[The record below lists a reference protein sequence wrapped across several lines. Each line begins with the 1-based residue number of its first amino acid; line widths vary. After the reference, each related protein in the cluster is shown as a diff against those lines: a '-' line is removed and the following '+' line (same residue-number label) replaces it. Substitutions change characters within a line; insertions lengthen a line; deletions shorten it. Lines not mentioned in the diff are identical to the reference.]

1 MRCRTIFACVRHF
14 YVWQDSCETWLMC
27 DMTYVWHDSCV
38 AWLTYKISAHDAEPH
53 DVCECV
59 VLRMNESCHMY
70 MSHVTY
76 VWHDTIMCDMIL
88 HDVVTHLH
96 VTWLIHMWCD
106 SSTCD
111 MTHSMMHCRT
121 TSVNMSC
128 YVWMSHVTCIWVMS
142 HMCDMTQSCVTWLTY
157 ESYHACV
164 TWRNHVWHDS
174 LIRCSQL
181 MHCRNMSV
189 NVSCYVW
196 MSPVTRIWAMSRM
209 WDMTHPC
216 VTRLN
221 YKMFAINALLH
232 EIYAFVR
239 HDSVTCVT
247 WIISV
252 CDMTHSYVWYDSC
265 VTWIMCDMAHV

>member
-1 MRCRTIFACVRHF
+1 MRCCTISMHVWDMTDSYVTWLIDMWHDSFMCDMNGSCVKRIMNDMTHSQKAMQIMRCRTIYACVRHF
-14 YVWQDSCETWLMC
+14 HVWQDSCETWLMC

-38 AWLTYKISAHDAEPH
+38 AWLPYKISAYDAEPL
-53 DVCECV
+53 DVCGCV

-76 VWHDTIMCDMIL
+76 MWHDTITCDMIP

-142 HMCDMTQSCVTWLTY
+142 HMCDMTQSCVTWLT
-157 ESYHACV
+157 
-164 TWRNHVWHDS
+164 
-174 LIRCSQL
+174 
-181 MHCRNMSV
+181 
-189 NVSCYVW
+189 
-196 MSPVTRIWAMSRM
+196 
-209 WDMTHPC
+209 
-216 VTRLN
+216 
-221 YKMFAINALLH
+221 
-232 EIYAFVR
+232 
-239 HDSVTCVT
+239 
-247 WIISV
+247 
-252 CDMTHSYVWYDSC
+252 
-265 VTWIMCDMAHV
+265 